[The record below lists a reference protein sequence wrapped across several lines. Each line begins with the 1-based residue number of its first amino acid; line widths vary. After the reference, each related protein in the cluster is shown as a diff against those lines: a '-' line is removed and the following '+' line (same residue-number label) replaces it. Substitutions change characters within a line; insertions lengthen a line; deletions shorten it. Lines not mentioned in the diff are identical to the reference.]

1 VAADAPPA
9 PRIRYPVK
17 KIRINLRYDKL
28 TGKTQ
33 VLKNHEDHEEHK
45 KKFLKKV
52 IDLRALCAL
61 RGEYS
66 FSIKGTNFILKE
78 R

>member
-1 VAADAPPA
+1 MAADAPPA

-33 VLKNHEDHEEHK
+33 VLKNHKNHEEHK

-52 IDLRALCAL
+52 IDLRAL